1 MGSFYPLSSRPDL
14 GLPVPSPSGNAVS
27 GKRAADST
35 ELPQNPKLRRS
46 AQEFEAILINSWW
59 RSMKDSFSSLSGSE
73 DEPAHETLD
82 DWSMQA
88 MSSAIA
94 ASGGLGLST
103 LLIRHLGAP
112 SAPNQNPGNPED
124 KQVPHPHDH

>member
-1 MGSFYPLSSRPDL
+1 MGSFSPLSARLDL
-14 GLPVPSPSGNAVS
+14 ELPVQSPSGNAVS

-35 ELPQNPKLRRS
+35 KLPQNPKLRRF

-94 ASGGLGLST
+94 ASGGVGLST
-103 LLIRHLGAP
+103 LLIRHLGSPPPPA
-112 SAPNQNPGNPED
+112 QHPGNAQD
-124 KQVPHPHDH
+124 KQVPHPDDH